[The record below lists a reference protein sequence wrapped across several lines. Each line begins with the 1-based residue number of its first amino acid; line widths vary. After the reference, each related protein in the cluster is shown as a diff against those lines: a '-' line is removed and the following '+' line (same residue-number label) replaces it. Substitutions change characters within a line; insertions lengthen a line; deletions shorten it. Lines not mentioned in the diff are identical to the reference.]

1 MDQSTGP
8 SETRTMVGKH
18 TGRQKRRSGWVA
30 ATVVL
35 VALLAAGAVWV
46 LVNAASDVTGP
57 VARPTTSP
65 GTTGSAS
72 GTAAASPTNS
82 PTDSRLA
89 KAQRA
94 LASCRSG
101 VTQRERLA
109 EAAAVTARDWKAHT
123 DAQRQLERGTWSVA
137 KAEAVWDKTKARGSQ
152 DTKRFLSAAAKVRE
166 NSSAA
171 DCGSVVADTASTS
184 LAEKGT
190 RCAARVKALGVVA
203 STGAVLNR
211 QWAAHLEM
219 MADKA
224 HTNDAVYHDRWVT
237 MVAQAQA
244 PLQRYAK
251 ASETLSKAPTCS
263 E

>member
-1 MDQSTGP
+1 
-8 SETRTMVGKH
+8 MVGKH
-18 TGRQKRRSGWVA
+18 SGRQTRRSGWVA

-35 VALLAAGAVWV
+35 VALLTAGGVWV
-46 LVNAASDVTGP
+46 LVKAASDVAGTVAGP
-57 VARPTTSP
+57 TPSP
-65 GTTGSAS
+65 GPTSSTSA
-72 GTAAASPTNS
+72 TPAASPTNS

-101 VTQRERLA
+101 VAQRERLA

-123 DAQRQLERGTWSVA
+123 DAQLQLERGTWSPA
-137 KAEAVWDKTKARGSQ
+137 KAEAVWDKTKARGPQ

-166 NSSAA
+166 GSSAA
-171 DCGSVVADTASTS
+171 DCGSVVADTASTP

-203 STGAVLNR
+203 STGAVLNT

-219 MADKA
+219 MADQA
-224 HTNDAVYHDRWVT
+224 HTNDAVYRDRWVT

-244 PLQRYAK
+244 PLKRYAK
-251 ASETLSKAPTCS
+251 ASETLSKAPACS
-263 E
+263 Q

>member
-1 MDQSTGP
+1 
-8 SETRTMVGKH
+8 MVGKH

-35 VALLAAGAVWV
+35 VALLSAGAVWF
-46 LVNAASDVTGP
+46 LVRAASDVAGPVTGP
-57 VARPTTSP
+57 TPSP
-65 GTTGSAS
+65 GTKSSTPTASA
-72 GTAAASPTNS
+72 TNS

-109 EAAAVTARDWKAHT
+109 EAADVTARDWKAHT
-123 DAQRQLERGTWSVA
+123 DAQRELERGTWSVA
-137 KAEAVWDKTKARGSQ
+137 RAEAVWAKTKARGSQ
-152 DTKRFLSAAAKVRE
+152 DTKQFLSAAAKVRE
-166 NSSAA
+166 GSSAA
-171 DCGSVVADTASTS
+171 DCGSIVADTASTP

-203 STGAVLNR
+203 STGAVLNT
-211 QWAAHLEM
+211 QWAAHVKM
-219 MADKA
+219 MANKA
-224 HTNDAVYHDRWVT
+224 HTNDAAYHDRWVT

-244 PLQRYAK
+244 PLKRYAK
-251 ASETLSKAPTCS
+251 ASETLSKAPACS
-263 E
+263 K

>member
-1 MDQSTGP
+1 
-8 SETRTMVGKH
+8 MVGKH
-18 TGRQKRRSGWVA
+18 TGRRTRRSGWVA

-46 LVNAASDVTGP
+46 LVRAASDVAGSVTGP
-57 VARPTTSP
+57 SPSSGTTSSTP
-65 GTTGSAS
+65 TASA
-72 GTAAASPTNS
+72 TNS

-123 DAQRQLERGTWSVA
+123 DAQRQLDRGTWSFA
-137 KAEAVWDKTKARGSQ
+137 NAEAVWAKTKVRGSQ
-152 DTKRFLSAAAKVRE
+152 DTKRFLSTAAKVRE
-166 NSSAA
+166 ESSAA
-171 DCGSVVADTASTS
+171 DCGSVVADTASTP
-184 LAEKGT
+184 LAEQGT
-190 RCAARVKALGVVA
+190 RCAARVKALGDVA
-203 STGAVLNR
+203 STGAVLNT
-211 QWAAHLEM
+211 QWAAHVQM

-224 HTNDAVYHDRWVT
+224 HTDHAAYHDRWVT

-244 PLQRYAK
+244 PLKRYAK
-251 ASETLSKAPTCS
+251 ASETLSKAPACS
-263 E
+263 K